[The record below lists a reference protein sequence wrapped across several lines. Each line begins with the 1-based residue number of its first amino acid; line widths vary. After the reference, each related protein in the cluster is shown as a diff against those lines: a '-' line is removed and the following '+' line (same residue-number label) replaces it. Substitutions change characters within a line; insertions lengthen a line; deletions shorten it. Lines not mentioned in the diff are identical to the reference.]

1 MTDVADEPVEYLRL
15 AVPPGW
21 IELKAFSDDDTAAAW
36 FNALLDE
43 TPDLFDAEARDHLH
57 EAYAQVRAEVA
68 PYPVDSAGA
77 LLTLLDDDRATLW
90 MFTVT
95 QIVFPP
101 TGDVNVMAVVE
112 RYLES
117 GEGRA
122 GAGKDDL
129 IESFTTEDGRDLV
142 AIHTTARLDELQG
155 SLSANIP
162 GADPSRLGAVYAAIR
177 LPRAK
182 GSRQD
187 RVVVVTGV
195 APTVE
200 ERTLMSL
207 VAAQLTLSATLH
219 TDAQGVPQGRIAVDP
234 SGAFSRAAATH
245 APLDGPVAQDVT
257 A

>member
-1 MTDVADEPVEYLRL
+1 MADVADEPEEYLRL

-21 IELKAFSDDDTAAAW
+21 IELKAFADDDTASAW
-36 FNALLDE
+36 FAALLDE
-43 TPDLFDAEARDHLH
+43 TPDLFDDASRARLE
-57 EAYAQVRAEVA
+57 EAYTRVRAEVA

-77 LLTLLDDDRATLW
+77 LLTVLDDDRATLW

-101 TGDVNVMAVVE
+101 SGDANVMAVVE

-122 GAGKDDL
+122 GAGPDDL
-129 IESFTTEDGRDLV
+129 IESFTTDDGRDVV
-142 AIHTTARLDELQG
+142 AIHTTARLDERAGMLTG
-155 SLSANIP
+155 NIP
-162 GADPSRLGAVYAAIR
+162 GADPSRLGAVYAAVR

-195 APTVE
+195 SPTVE

-219 TDAQGVPQGRIAVDP
+219 TDAQGIPEGRIAVDP
-234 SGAFSRAAATH
+234 TGAFSRAAATH
-245 APLDGPVAQDVT
+245 EPVDQDAT